1 MYIGVICLCHFPHTN
16 FVIRSPAK
24 SVFRLQAAMH
34 DMMSALPDLHPA
46 AYGRGEHIDGKK
58 PWWRYPLADNMAATE
73 SHLDGLS
80 ESEIRERLLH
90 YGKNSFRDAP
100 PPHLF
105 LQFIKRF
112 HNPLVL
118 LLLFAG
124 IISAAT
130 GEVVSAIIIATMV
143 ILSVL
148 LDFIQEDRA
157 EQTAEHLKQSVALR
171 ATVRRDD
178 KLQDIDAHDIVPG
191 DIVALR
197 PGQMIPADGRVLTAH
212 DFFVKQAALTGES
225 YPVEKTADGLPS
237 SDALHQASN
246 ALFMGS
252 SVVSGQAT
260 MLVCATGAHTQ
271 IGHVAQAVIARR
283 GETAFEHGIRQ
294 FGNLILHVTTVLVVF
309 VMVVNLLAHKPLLE
323 SFMFAL
329 ALAVGLTPEL
339 LPMVVTLTLTRGA
352 LRLSGQHV
360 IVKRLSAIQD
370 LGAIDVLCTDKTGT
384 LTEGNIRLEQHLD
397 IHGRNSEVVLRYAWL
412 NCFFES
418 GIRTPMEDAVLA
430 HESMNAAG
438 WRKIDEVPFDF
449 ERRRL
454 SVLLA
459 HQDGSRERHWLIL
472 KGAPEDVLAHCTTVS
487 DIPIGSASDAN
498 RMDELVL
505 KTAQAQ
511 LATLERSGY
520 RTLAVAIREMP
531 RDRDHARL
539 DDESELTLI
548 GLLAFL
554 DPPKPSAADAIQK
567 LASYAVDVKV
577 VTGDSEL
584 VTQTI
589 CQSLGIPIKGIL
601 MGHDIE
607 QMDDTALRAR
617 VGSAS
622 LFCRVNPLQK
632 NRVILALKTNGHVVG
647 YLGDGI
653 NDAPAL
659 HNADVG
665 ISVDMAVDVAKEAA
679 DLILLRQDLH
689 VLADGVIEG
698 RRTFGNVRKYIMM
711 GSSSNFG
718 NMFSMAGAA
727 LFLPFLPM
735 LPVQILLNNILYD
748 LSESVIPLDAVDQCE
763 IMAPQKWDLHFLRNF
778 MLTLG
783 PVSSLFDFATFYLL
797 LHVFHAGEQMFQ
809 TGWFIESLATQILVI
824 FIIRTSLNPFKS
836 HPHPVLALT
845 AMAVLCF
852 AVALPVIPW
861 GVYFGFVP
869 LPLWFYGVLMLL
881 VLSYLLVAQIVK
893 TVFTKRQIRT
903 DKF

>member
-1 MYIGVICLCHFPHTN
+1 
-16 FVIRSPAK
+16 
-24 SVFRLQAAMH
+24 
-34 DMMSALPDLHPA
+34 
-46 AYGRGEHIDGKK
+46 
-58 PWWRYPLADNMAATE
+58 MAAAGGRAE
-73 SHLDGLS
+73 GLS
-80 ESEIRERLLH
+80 ESQVRERLIH

-100 PPHLF
+100 PPHLL
-105 LQFIKRF
+105 LQFIQRF
-112 HNPLVL
+112 RNPLIL

-124 IISAAT
+124 LVSAAT
-130 GEVVSAIIIATMV
+130 GEISSAVIISV
-143 ILSVL
+143 IVTLSVS
-148 LDFIQEDRA
+148 LDFIQEHRA
-157 EQTAEHLKQSVALR
+157 EKTAERLKQSVALR

-178 KLQDIDAHDIVPG
+178 KLQEIDAQDIVPG
-191 DIVALR
+191 DIVALH

-212 DFFVKQAALTGES
+212 DFFVKQAVLTGES
-225 YPVEKTADGLPS
+225 YPVEKSANALPA
-237 SDALHQASN
+237 SDELHQAAN

-260 MLVCATGAHTQ
+260 MLVCATGTQTQ
-271 IGHVAQAVIARR
+271 IGHVAQALIARR
-283 GETAFEHGIRQ
+283 GETAFERGIRQ

-309 VMVVNLLAHKPLLE
+309 VMVVNLFAHKPLLE

-418 GIRTPMEDAVLA
+418 GMRTPMEDAVLA

-459 HQDGSRERHWLIL
+459 HQDQDRERRWLIL
-472 KGAPEDVLAHCTTVS
+472 KGAPEDVLAHCTTFS
-487 DIPIGSASDAN
+487 DMPVESASNAS
-498 RMDELVL
+498 RIDERVRE
-505 KTAQAQ
+505 TVQAQ
-511 LATLERSGY
+511 LTALGMSGY
-520 RTLAVAIREMP
+520 RTLAVAIKEMP
-531 RDRDHARL
+531 PDHDHARL

-584 VTQTI
+584 VTQYI
-589 CQSLGIPIKGIL
+589 CQSLGISTAGVL

-607 QMDDTALRAR
+607 QMDDATLRAR
-617 VGSAS
+617 VESAN

-632 NRVILALKTNGHVVG
+632 NRVILALKANGHVVG

-689 VLADGVIEG
+689 VLANGVIEG

-735 LPVQILLNNILYD
+735 RPVQILLNNILYD
-748 LSESVIPLDAVDQCE
+748 LSESVIPLDAVDQRE
-763 IMAPQKWDLHFLRNF
+763 IMTPQKWDMHFLRNF

-836 HPHPVLALT
+836 RPHPVLALT
-845 AMAVLCF
+845 AIAVLCF
-852 AVALPVIPW
+852 AVLLPVLPW
-861 GVYFGFVP
+861 GGYFGFVP

-893 TVFTKRQIRT
+893 TVFYKTVNPNAYEKTKPVRAA
-903 DKF
+903 